1 MSSGRELVARDE
13 VTEMGDVGSV
23 KGASARR
30 VETHD
35 FV

>member
-1 MSSGRELVARDE
+1 MTSGREFVARDE
-13 VTEMGDVGSV
+13 VTEVGDVGAV
-23 KGASARR
+23 KRASARR